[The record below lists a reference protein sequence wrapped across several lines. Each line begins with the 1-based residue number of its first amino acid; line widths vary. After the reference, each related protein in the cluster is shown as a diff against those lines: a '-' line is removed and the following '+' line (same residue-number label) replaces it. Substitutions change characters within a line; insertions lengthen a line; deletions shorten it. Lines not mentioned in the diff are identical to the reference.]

1 MVGEGPHRQA
11 IKKMK
16 LISYAELIGKYSSA
30 YAFLNANHL
39 YNIRDSLVCSTSVE
53 HSQRTPEREV
63 SFYVFA
69 SDGYLYSLNGVDN
82 AFSLQR
88 ISDIREFEIVC
99 SQAHRLGD
107 EYPIINFALFNFE
120 RKAAQCINP

>member
-1 MVGEGPHRQA
+1 
-11 IKKMK
+11 MK
-16 LISYAELIGKYSSA
+16 LISHAELIGKYSSA

-39 YNIRDSLVCSTSVE
+39 YNITNSLVCSTSVE
-53 HSQRTPEREV
+53 HSQSTPERKV

-69 SDGYLYSLNGVDN
+69 SDGYLYRLNGVDN

-88 ISDIREFEIVC
+88 VSDTCEFEIVS

-107 EYPIINFALFNFE
+107 EYPIINFALYNFE
-120 RKAAQCINP
+120 RKATQSINP

>member
-1 MVGEGPHRQA
+1 
-11 IKKMK
+11 MK
-16 LISYAELIGKYSSA
+16 LISYADLIGKYSSA

-39 YNIRDSLVCSTSVE
+39 YNIRDSQVCSTSVE
-53 HSQRTPEREV
+53 HSQSTPEREV

-88 ISDIREFEIVC
+88 ISDIREFEIVS

-120 RKAAQCINP
+120 RKAPQFINP